1 MKLTHILLAA
11 ISVCT
16 LCSCTSPNRH
26 ADDRM
31 YESLH
36 DATQAHDDGQLTD
49 DEYAEIRWYIIQ
61 KHYRD
66 NRSSCACKDSERK

>member
-26 ADDRM
+26 ADDLM

-36 DATQAHDDGQLTD
+36 YAAQAHDDGQLTD
-49 DEYAEIRWYIIQ
+49 DEYEEVRWYLIQ
-61 KHYRD
+61 KYLG
-66 NRSSCACKDSERK
+66 NQSSCACKDSESK